1 MNKIIPLLS
10 FVFGTIVFLSPIA
23 FAKHATDISGE
34 EKIYQHCEK
43 KLKSVGASKP
53 EHFELICK
61 QASPYSNI
69 VITRVL
75 ELGITNVGQVAL
87 IAGSG
92 PTSWTNACLELVG
105 QQEELNRVDAL
116 AMLCSAVSQQ
126 SYASLRQY
134 IEQLNGA
141 RLLNPMALAKEHSP
155 RSLKAFLNKFQEVYK
170 FDYCSQVACE

>member
-1 MNKIIPLLS
+1 MNKIIPLVILAA
-10 FVFGTIVFLSPIA
+10 FVMSPKA
-23 FAKHATDISGE
+23 YAKHATDISGE
-34 EKIYQHCEK
+34 VKIYEQCEK

-53 EHFELICK
+53 VHFELVCK

-92 PTSWTNACLELVG
+92 PTSWTIACMELVG

-116 AMLCSAVSQQ
+116 AMLCSVVSEQ
-126 SYASLRQY
+126 SYTSLRQY

-141 RLLNPMALAKEHSP
+141 PSLSPMALAKEHSP

-170 FDYCSQVACE
+170 FDYCSQVSCD